1 MLQAVKS
8 QRVRHDLATE
18 QQQQFYTSC
27 RIFSFCFDGILKET
41 AENMYIA
48 VGSMDVLTILILP
61 VNKYEIC
68 SFNLF

>member
-1 MLQAVKS
+1 MTR
-8 QRVRHDLATE
+8 QRNNNNSFIQVVE
-18 QQQQFYTSC
+18 F
-27 RIFSFCFDGILKET
+27 FSFCFVGILKET

-48 VGSMDVLTILILP
+48 VGRMDVLTILSLP